1 MKKLISIALAA
12 VFLLTACSK
21 TEESKAEGGYTF
33 TDSLGREVNVTSF
46 EKTVIASGS
55 LAEIWELAGG
65 TVYGATDDALD
76 GHSLKDPDSVKI
88 YGDVKNPSVESIIAD
103 DADFVIFS
111 STIAKQ
117 VELEE
122 SLSSAGV
129 TVAYFNVENFDEYLS
144 MLKICT
150 DITGSS
156 DLYASNGEAVRE
168 RIEQAIEKSKGHDAP
183 EILLLRAYSTGVKA
197 KGSDNMTGQMLS
209 DLGCVNIADSDSSLL
224 EELSLESIVRADPD
238 FVFITTMG
246 EDEQAAIAQYEST
259 LASNPAWQEL
269 TAVKNGEVHIL
280 PKDLYHYKP
289 NARWGEAYEKLEE
302 ILYES

>member
-1 MKKLISIALAA
+1 MEKLISVALAA

-21 TEESKAEGGYTF
+21 TEESKSDGYTF
-33 TDSLGREVNVTSF
+33 TDALGREVSVTSF

-111 STIAKQ
+111 STIANQ

-129 TVAYFNVENFDEYLS
+129 TVAYFNVESFDEYLS

-150 DITGSS
+150 DITGNS
-156 DLYASNGEAVRE
+156 DLYTSNGEAVRE

-183 EILLLRAYSTGVKA
+183 DILLLRAYSTGVKA

-238 FVFITTMG
+238 YVFITTMG

-269 TAVKNGEVHIL
+269 TAVKNNKVHIL

-302 ILYES
+302 ILYEG

>member
-1 MKKLISIALAA
+1 MEKLISVALAA

-21 TEESKAEGGYTF
+21 TEESKSDGYTF
-33 TDSLGREVNVTSF
+33 TDALGREVSVTSF
-46 EKTVIASGS
+46 EKTVIALGS

-111 STIAKQ
+111 SAIAKQ
-117 VELEE
+117 VELEG

-129 TVAYFNVENFDEYLS
+129 TVAYFNVESFDEYLS

-150 DITGSS
+150 DITGNS
-156 DLYASNGEAVRE
+156 DLYTSNGEAVRE

-183 EILLLRAYSTGVKA
+183 DILLLRAYSTGVKA

-238 FVFITTMG
+238 YVFITTMG

-269 TAVKNGEVHIL
+269 TAVKNNEVHIL
-280 PKDLYHYKP
+280 PKELYHYKP

-302 ILYES
+302 ILYEG

>member
-1 MKKLISIALAA
+1 MEKLISVALAA

-21 TEESKAEGGYTF
+21 TEESKSDGYTF
-33 TDSLGREVNVTSF
+33 TDALGREVSVTSF

-65 TVYGATDDALD
+65 TVYGATDDVLD
-76 GHSLKDPDSVKI
+76 SHSLKDPDSVKI

-129 TVAYFNVENFDEYLS
+129 TVAYFNVESFDEYLS

-150 DITGSS
+150 DITGNS
-156 DLYASNGEAVRE
+156 DLYTSNGEAVRE

-183 EILLLRAYSTGVKA
+183 DILLLRAYSTGVKA

-238 FVFITTMG
+238 YVFITTMG

-269 TAVKNGEVHIL
+269 TAVKNNEVHIL
-280 PKDLYHYKP
+280 PKELYHYKP

-302 ILYES
+302 ILYEG

>member
-1 MKKLISIALAA
+1 MEKLISVALAA

-21 TEESKAEGGYTF
+21 TEESKSDGYTF
-33 TDSLGREVNVTSF
+33 TDALGREVSVTSF

-111 STIAKQ
+111 STIANQ
-117 VELEE
+117 VELEG

-129 TVAYFNVENFDEYLS
+129 TVAYFNVESFDEYLS

-150 DITGSS
+150 DITGNS
-156 DLYASNGEAVRE
+156 DLYTSNGETVRE

-183 EILLLRAYSTGVKA
+183 DILLLRAYSTGVKA

-238 FVFITTMG
+238 YVFITTMG

-269 TAVKNGEVHIL
+269 TAVKNNEVHIL
-280 PKDLYHYKP
+280 PKELYHYKP

-302 ILYES
+302 ILYEG

>member
-1 MKKLISIALAA
+1 MKKLISVALAA

-21 TEESKAEGGYTF
+21 TEGSKSDGYTF
-33 TDSLGREVNVTSF
+33 TDALGREVSVTSF

-111 STIAKQ
+111 STIANQ

-122 SLSSAGV
+122 SLNSAGV
-129 TVAYFNVENFDEYLS
+129 TVAYFNVESFDEYLS

-150 DITGSS
+150 DITGNS
-156 DLYASNGEAVRE
+156 DLYTSNGETVRE

-183 EILLLRAYSTGVKA
+183 DILLLRAYSTGVKA

-209 DLGCVNIADSDSSLL
+209 DLGSVNIADSDSSLL

-238 FVFITTMG
+238 YVFITTMG

-269 TAVKNGEVHIL
+269 TAVKNNEVHIL
-280 PKDLYHYKP
+280 PKELYHYKP

-302 ILYES
+302 ILYEG

>member
-1 MKKLISIALAA
+1 MEKLISVALAA

-21 TEESKAEGGYTF
+21 TEESKSDGYTF
-33 TDSLGREVNVTSF
+33 TDALGREVSVTSF

-111 STIAKQ
+111 STIANQ

-129 TVAYFNVENFDEYLS
+129 TVAYFNVESFDEYLS

-150 DITGSS
+150 DITGNS
-156 DLYASNGEAVRE
+156 DLYTSNGETVRE

-183 EILLLRAYSTGVKA
+183 DILLLRAYSTGVKA

-238 FVFITTMG
+238 YVFITTMG

-269 TAVKNGEVHIL
+269 TVVKNNEVHIL
-280 PKDLYHYKP
+280 PKELYHYKP

-302 ILYES
+302 ILYEG

>member
-1 MKKLISIALAA
+1 MEKLISVALAA

-21 TEESKAEGGYTF
+21 TEESKSDGYTF
-33 TDSLGREVNVTSF
+33 TDALGREVSVTSF

-88 YGDVKNPSVESIIAD
+88 YGDVKNPSVESIIED

-129 TVAYFNVENFDEYLS
+129 TVAYFNVESFDEYLS

-150 DITGSS
+150 DITGNS
-156 DLYASNGEAVRE
+156 DLYTSNGETVRE

-183 EILLLRAYSTGVKA
+183 DILLLRAYSTGVKA

-238 FVFITTMG
+238 YVFITTMG

-269 TAVKNGEVHIL
+269 TAVKNNEVHIL
-280 PKDLYHYKP
+280 PKELYHYKP

-302 ILYES
+302 ILYEG

>member
-1 MKKLISIALAA
+1 MKKLISVALAA

-21 TEESKAEGGYTF
+21 TEGSKSDGYTF
-33 TDSLGREVNVTSF
+33 TDALGREVSVTSF

-111 STIAKQ
+111 STIANQ
-117 VELEE
+117 VELEG

-129 TVAYFNVENFDEYLS
+129 TVAYFNVESFDEYLS

-150 DITGSS
+150 DITGNS
-156 DLYASNGEAVRE
+156 DLYTSNGETVRE

-183 EILLLRAYSTGVKA
+183 DILLLRAYSTGVKA

-238 FVFITTMG
+238 YVFITTMG

-269 TAVKNGEVHIL
+269 TAVKNNEVHIL
-280 PKDLYHYKP
+280 PKELYHYKP

-302 ILYES
+302 ILYEG

>member
-1 MKKLISIALAA
+1 MKKLISVALAA

-21 TEESKAEGGYTF
+21 TEGSKSDGYTF
-33 TDSLGREVNVTSF
+33 TDALGREVSVTSF

-129 TVAYFNVENFDEYLS
+129 TVAYFNVESFDEYLS

-150 DITGSS
+150 DITGYS
-156 DLYASNGEAVRE
+156 DLYTSNGETVRE

-183 EILLLRAYSTGVKA
+183 DILLLRAYSTGVKA

-238 FVFITTMG
+238 YVFITTMG

-269 TAVKNGEVHIL
+269 TAVKNNEVHIL
-280 PKDLYHYKP
+280 PKELYHYKP

-302 ILYES
+302 ILYEG

>member
-1 MKKLISIALAA
+1 MEKLISVALAA

-21 TEESKAEGGYTF
+21 TEESKSDGYTF
-33 TDSLGREVNVTSF
+33 TDALGREVSVTSF

-111 STIAKQ
+111 STIANQ

-129 TVAYFNVENFDEYLS
+129 TVAYFNVESFDEYLS

-150 DITGSS
+150 DITGNS
-156 DLYASNGEAVRE
+156 DLYTSNGETVRE

-183 EILLLRAYSTGVKA
+183 DILLLRAYSTGVKA

-238 FVFITTMG
+238 YVFITTMG

-269 TAVKNGEVHIL
+269 TAVKNNEVHIL
-280 PKDLYHYKP
+280 PKELYHYKP

-302 ILYES
+302 ILYEG